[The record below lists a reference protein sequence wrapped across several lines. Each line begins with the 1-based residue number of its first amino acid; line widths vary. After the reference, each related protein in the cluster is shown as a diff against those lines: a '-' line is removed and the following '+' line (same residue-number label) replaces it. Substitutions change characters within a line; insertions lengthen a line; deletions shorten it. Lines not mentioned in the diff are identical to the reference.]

1 MYNVST
7 AFHTAFADYGREI
20 KAKVIFNGQVE
31 LDGEYV
37 QEITATPAF
46 DSSDGISVGSACSG
60 RCKIRI
66 FKPDEP
72 LQLSGGYFVPYIGIS
87 VPGGDTGTT
96 AIAGQAVAGKAIA
109 GVSTAASGV
118 EYVPLGRYYIPAD
131 GVENLVYGWEITGY
145 DQMASLTD
153 QYTPQIGFP
162 TTPESM
168 LADVCAQCGLLPPAA
183 TFPVMQIESAFE
195 GTFRQQLGWLS
206 GLCGQSARFDR
217 DGNLV
222 FRWYTSTGFKISRD
236 NQYLSGLTRTADG
249 PFTVSSLTTGM
260 EDSPITSGTG
270 QGISSTNPYM
280 NQAVADL
287 ILPEVKT
294 SYTPCDVKWR
304 GDPSV
309 EVGDIV
315 QVEGDH
321 GEWLDVCIMEQE
333 IHLYGGLSTTSH
345 SYAPQD
351 AEYAVES
358 PTEQRIKRAYEG
370 LAKAMQDATERIIG
384 AKGGY
389 YEITLDEQGFPTGW
403 TIRDTPTIT
412 PTTKMWIMSS
422 GGLGFS
428 KDGGTTV
435 SGVAL
440 TMDGAV
446 NADSITAGQMSAER
460 VTINGQT
467 LSDFIEAGIDD
478 DGHPVLRIGSSAS
491 EIVLKEY
498 NDKIGFYDTSGTL
511 LAYWNNNSFELVELS
526 KFRLGPMGIVVQPN
540 GSVSFVG
547 VSS

>member
-7 AFHTAFADYGREI
+7 AFHAAFADYGREI
-20 KAKVIFNGQVE
+20 KAKVIFNGQTE

-66 FKPDEP
+66 YKTDEP
-72 LQLSGGYFVPYIGIS
+72 MQLSGGYFVPYIGIY
-87 VPGGDTGTT
+87 VPGGDSGTT

-109 GVSTAASGV
+109 GVSTAATVV

-131 GVENLVYGWEITGY
+131 GVEDLVYGWEITGY
-145 DQMASLTD
+145 DQMALLTD
-153 QYTPQIGFP
+153 QYAPQIDFP
-162 TTPESM
+162 ATPESM

-183 TFPVMQIESAFE
+183 TFPAMQIESAFE
-195 GTFRQQLGWLS
+195 GTFRQQLGWLA

-249 PFTVSSLTTGM
+249 PFTVSSLTTGT

-287 ILPEVKT
+287 ILPEVET

-547 VSS
+547 VNS

>member
-7 AFHTAFADYGREI
+7 AFHAAFADYGREI
-20 KAKVIFNGQVE
+20 KAKVIFNGQTE

-46 DSSDGISVGSACSG
+46 DSSDGISIGSSCSG

-66 FKPDEP
+66 YKPDEP
-72 LQLSGGYFVPYIGIS
+72 LRLSGGYFVPYIGIYTG
-87 VPGGDTGTT
+87 GGDTS
-96 AIAGQAVAGKAIA
+96 AVAGVAVAGKAVVGTSGGSA
-109 GVSTAASGV
+109 EGV

-131 GVENLVYGWEITGY
+131 GIEDLKHSWDITGY
-145 DQMASLTD
+145 DQMASLTE
-153 QYTPQIGFP
+153 QYTPQIEFP
-162 TTPESM
+162 ATPDAM
-168 LADVCAQCGLLPPAA
+168 LTDLCAQSGLTAPTV
-183 TFPVMQIESAFE
+183 TFPDMTIESVFD
-195 GTFRQQLGWLS
+195 GTIRQQLGWLA
-206 GLCGQSARFDR
+206 GLCGQSAHFDR

-222 FRWYTSTGFKISRD
+222 FKWYENTTFQVSREQ
-236 NQYLSGLTRTADG
+236 QYMSGLTRTSDG
-249 PFTVSSLTTGM
+249 LYTVSSLTTGT
-260 EDSPITSGTG
+260 EDEPITSGTG
-270 QGISSTNPYM
+270 LGITSTNPYM

-287 ILPEVKT
+287 ILPEVET

-315 QVEGDH
+315 QVEGDT

-333 IHLYGGLSTTSH
+333 IHLYGGLSSTMH

-351 AEYAVES
+351 ADYAMES

-370 LAKAMQDATERIIG
+370 LTKAMQNATQKIIG

-389 YEITLDEQGFPTGW
+389 YELTLDEQGFPVGW
-403 TIRDTPTIT
+403 TLRDTPTIT
-412 PTTKMWIMSS
+412 PNTRMWIMST

-428 KDGGTTV
+428 KDGGNTI

-440 TMDGAV
+440 TMDGEI
-446 NADSITAGQMSAER
+446 NANVITAGQMSAER
-460 VTINGQT
+460 VTVNGQT
-467 LSDFIEAGIDD
+467 LSDFIDASIDD

-547 VSS
+547 VS

>member
-1 MYNVST
+1 MYRVST
-7 AFHTAFADYGREI
+7 AFHEAFADYGREI
-20 KAKVIFNGQVE
+20 KGKVIFNGQTE
-31 LDGEYV
+31 LDGDYV

-66 FKPDEP
+66 YKPDEP
-72 LQLSGGYFVPYIGIS
+72 LRLSGGYFVPYIGIYTG
-87 VPGGDTGTT
+87 GGDTS
-96 AIAGQAVAGKAIA
+96 AVAGVAVAGKAVVGTSGGPA
-109 GVSTAASGV
+109 DGV

-131 GVENLVYGWEITGY
+131 GIEDLKHSWDITGY
-145 DQMASLTD
+145 DQMASLTE
-153 QYTPQIGFP
+153 QYTPQIEFP
-162 TTPESM
+162 TTPDTM
-168 LADVCAQCGLLPPAA
+168 LADLCAQSGLTPPTV
-183 TFPVMQIESAFE
+183 TFPDMTIESVFD
-195 GTFRQQLGWLS
+195 GTIRQQLGWLA
-206 GLCGQSARFDR
+206 GLCGQSAHFDR

-222 FRWYTSTGFKISRD
+222 FKWYEKTTFQVSREQ
-236 NQYLSGLTRTADG
+236 QYMSGLTRTADG
-249 PFTVSSLTTGM
+249 MYTVSSLTTGT
-260 EDSPITSGTG
+260 EDEPIISGTG
-270 QGISSTNPYM
+270 LGITSTNPYM

-287 ILPEVKT
+287 IQPEVEI
-294 SYTPCDVKWR
+294 SFQPCDVKWR
-304 GDPSV
+304 CDPSV
-309 EVGDIV
+309 EVGDVI

-321 GEWLDVCIMEQE
+321 GEWLDVCVMEQE

-351 AEYAVES
+351 ADYAMES

-370 LAKAMQDATERIIG
+370 LTKAMQNATQKIIG
-384 AKGGY
+384 AKGGHY
-389 YEITLDEQGFPTGW
+389 VLTLDEQGFPTGW
-403 TIRDTPTIT
+403 TLRDTPTIT
-412 PTTKMWIMSS
+412 PNTRMWIMST

-547 VSS
+547 VS

>member
-7 AFHTAFADYGREI
+7 AFHAAFADYGREI
-20 KAKVIFNGQVE
+20 KAKVIFNGQTE

-46 DSSDGISVGSACSG
+46 DSSDGISIGSSCSG

-66 FKPDEP
+66 YKPDEP
-72 LQLSGGYFVPYIGIS
+72 LRLSGGYFVPYIGIYTG
-87 VPGGDTGTT
+87 GGDTS
-96 AIAGQAVAGKAIA
+96 AVAGVAVAGKAVV
-109 GVSTAASGV
+109 GTSGGSTDGV

-131 GVENLVYGWEITGY
+131 GIEDLKHSWDITGY
-145 DQMASLTD
+145 DQMASLTE
-153 QYTPQIGFP
+153 QYTPQIEFP
-162 TTPESM
+162 ATPDAM
-168 LADVCAQCGLLPPAA
+168 LTDLCAQSGLTAPTV
-183 TFPVMQIESAFE
+183 TFPDMTIESVFE
-195 GTFRQQLGWLS
+195 GTIRQQLGWLA
-206 GLCGQSARFDR
+206 GLCGQSAHFDR

-222 FRWYTSTGFKISRD
+222 FKWYENTTFQVSREQ
-236 NQYLSGLTRTADG
+236 QYMSGLTRTSDG
-249 PFTVSSLTTGM
+249 LYTVSSLTTGT
-260 EDSPITSGTG
+260 EDEPIASGTG
-270 QGISSTNPYM
+270 LGITSTNPYM

-287 ILPEVKT
+287 IQPEVEI
-294 SYTPCDVKWR
+294 SFQPCDVKWR
-304 GDPSV
+304 CDPSV
-309 EVGDIV
+309 EVGDVI
-315 QVEGDH
+315 QVEGDT
-321 GEWLDVCIMEQE
+321 GEWLDVCVMEQE
-333 IHLYGGLSTTSH
+333 IHLYGGLSCTMH

-351 AEYAVES
+351 ADYAMES

-370 LAKAMQDATERIIG
+370 LTKAMQNATQKIIG

-389 YEITLDEQGFPTGW
+389 YELTLDEQGFPIGW
-403 TIRDTPTIT
+403 TLRDTPTIT
-412 PTTKMWIMSS
+412 PNTRMWIMST

-428 KDGGTTV
+428 KDGGNTI

-440 TMDGAV
+440 TMDGEI
-446 NADSITAGQMSAER
+446 NANVITAGQMSAER
-460 VTINGQT
+460 VSVNGQT
-467 LSDFIEAGIDD
+467 LSDFIDASIDD

-547 VSS
+547 VS

>member
-7 AFHTAFADYGREI
+7 AFHAAFADYGREI
-20 KAKVIFNGQVE
+20 KAKVIFNGQTE

-46 DSSDGISVGSACSG
+46 DSSDGISIGSSCSG

-66 FKPDEP
+66 YKPDEP
-72 LQLSGGYFVPYIGIS
+72 LRLSGGYFVPYIGIYTG
-87 VPGGDTGTT
+87 GGDTS
-96 AIAGQAVAGKAIA
+96 AVAGVAVAGKAVVGTSGGSA
-109 GVSTAASGV
+109 EGV

-131 GVENLVYGWEITGY
+131 GIEDLKHSWDITGY
-145 DQMASLTD
+145 DQMASLTE
-153 QYTPQIGFP
+153 QYTPQIEFP
-162 TTPESM
+162 ATPDAM
-168 LADVCAQCGLLPPAA
+168 LTDLCAQSGLTAPTV
-183 TFPVMQIESAFE
+183 TFPDMTIESVFD
-195 GTFRQQLGWLS
+195 GTIRQQLGWLA
-206 GLCGQSARFDR
+206 GLCGQSAHFDR

-222 FRWYTSTGFKISRD
+222 FKWYENTTFQVSREQ
-236 NQYLSGLTRTADG
+236 QYMSGLTRTSDG
-249 PFTVSSLTTGM
+249 LYTVSSLTTGT
-260 EDSPITSGTG
+260 EDEPITSGTG
-270 QGISSTNPYM
+270 LGITSTNPYM
-280 NQAVADL
+280 NRAVADL
-287 ILPEVKT
+287 IQPEVEI
-294 SYTPCDVKWR
+294 SFQPCDVKWR
-304 GDPSV
+304 CDPSG
-309 EVGDIV
+309 EVGDVIR
-315 QVEGDH
+315 VEGDT
-321 GEWLDVCIMEQE
+321 GEWLDVCVMEQE
-333 IHLYGGLSTTSH
+333 IHLYGGLSSTMH

-351 AEYAVES
+351 ADYAMES

-370 LAKAMQDATERIIG
+370 LTKAMQNATQKIIG

-389 YEITLDEQGFPTGW
+389 YELTLDEQGFPVGW
-403 TIRDTPTIT
+403 TLRDTPTIT
-412 PTTKMWIMSS
+412 PNTRMWIMST

-428 KDGGTTV
+428 KDGGNTI

-440 TMDGAV
+440 TMDGEI
-446 NADSITAGQMSAER
+446 NANVITAGQMSAER
-460 VTINGQT
+460 VTVNGQT
-467 LSDFIEAGIDD
+467 LSDFIDASIDD

>member
-7 AFHTAFADYGREI
+7 AFHAAFADYGREI
-20 KAKVIFNGQVE
+20 KAKVIFNGQTE
-31 LDGEYV
+31 LDGNYV
-37 QEITATPAF
+37 QEINATPAF

-66 FKPDEP
+66 YKPDEP
-72 LQLSGGYFVPYIGIS
+72 LRLSGGYFVPYIGIYTG
-87 VPGGDTGTT
+87 GGDTS
-96 AIAGQAVAGKAIA
+96 AVAGVAVAGKAVV
-109 GVSTAASGV
+109 GTSGGSSDGV
-118 EYVPLGRYYIPAD
+118 EYVPMGRYYIPAD
-131 GVENLVYGWEITGY
+131 GIEDLKHSWDITGY
-145 DQMASLTD
+145 DQMALLTD
-153 QYTPQIGFP
+153 QYAPQIGFP

-183 TFPVMQIESAFE
+183 TFPDMQIESAFE
-195 GTFRQQLGWLS
+195 GTFRQQLGWLA

-249 PFTVSSLTTGM
+249 PFTVSSLTTGT

-287 ILPEVKT
+287 ILPEVET

-547 VSS
+547 VNS

>member
-7 AFHTAFADYGREI
+7 AFHAAFADYGREI
-20 KAKVIFNGQVE
+20 KAKVIFNGQTE

-46 DSSDGISVGSACSG
+46 DSSDGISIGSSCSG

-66 FKPDEP
+66 YKPDEP
-72 LQLSGGYFVPYIGIS
+72 LRLSGGYFVPYIGIYTG
-87 VPGGDTGTT
+87 GGDTS
-96 AIAGQAVAGKAIA
+96 AVAGVAVAGKAVVGTSGGSA
-109 GVSTAASGV
+109 DGV

-131 GVENLVYGWEITGY
+131 GIEDLKHSWDITGY
-145 DQMASLTD
+145 DQMASLTE
-153 QYTPQIGFP
+153 QYTPQIEFP
-162 TTPESM
+162 ATPDAM
-168 LADVCAQCGLLPPAA
+168 LTDLCAQSGLTAPTV
-183 TFPVMQIESAFE
+183 TFPDMTIESVFD
-195 GTFRQQLGWLS
+195 GTIRQQLGWLA
-206 GLCGQSARFDR
+206 GLCGQSAHFDR

-222 FRWYTSTGFKISRD
+222 FKWYENTTFQVSREQ
-236 NQYLSGLTRTADG
+236 QYMSGLTRTSDG
-249 PFTVSSLTTGM
+249 LYTVSSLTTGT
-260 EDSPITSGTG
+260 EDEPITSGTG
-270 QGISSTNPYM
+270 LGITSTNPYM

-287 ILPEVKT
+287 ILPEVET

-315 QVEGDH
+315 QVEGDT

-333 IHLYGGLSTTSH
+333 IHLYGGLSSTMH

-351 AEYAVES
+351 ADYAMES

-370 LAKAMQDATERIIG
+370 LTKAMQNATQKIIG

-389 YEITLDEQGFPTGW
+389 YELTLDEQGFPVGW
-403 TIRDTPTIT
+403 TLRDTPTIT
-412 PTTKMWIMSS
+412 PNTRMWIMST

-428 KDGGTTV
+428 KDGGNTI

-440 TMDGAV
+440 TMDGEI
-446 NADSITAGQMSAER
+446 NANVITAGQMSAER
-460 VTINGQT
+460 VTVNGQT
-467 LSDFIEAGIDD
+467 LSDFIDASIDD

-547 VSS
+547 VS

>member
-1 MYNVST
+1 MYNVSS

-20 KAKVIFNGQVE
+20 KAKVIFNGQTE
-31 LDGEYV
+31 LDGIYV

-66 FKPDEP
+66 YKPDE
-72 LQLSGGYFVPYIGIS
+72 LMRLSGGYFVPYIGIYTG
-87 VPGGDTGTT
+87 GGDTS
-96 AIAGQAVAGKAIA
+96 AVAGVAVAGKAVV
-109 GVSTAASGV
+109 GTSGNPADGA

-131 GVENLVYGWEITGY
+131 GIEDMKHSWEITGY

-153 QYTPQIGFP
+153 QYTPQIDFP
-162 TTPESM
+162 ATPESM
-168 LADVCAQCGLLPPAA
+168 LADVCAQSGLTPPTV
-183 TFPVMQIESAFE
+183 TFPDMTIESVFE
-195 GTFRQQLGWLS
+195 GTIRQQLGWLA
-206 GLCGQSARFDR
+206 GLCGQSAHFDR

-222 FRWYTSTGFKISRD
+222 FKWYSKTTFQVSRD
-236 NQYLSGLTRTADG
+236 QQYMSGLTRTADG
-249 PFTVSSLTTGM
+249 LYTVSSLTTGT
-260 EDSPITSGTG
+260 EDEPITSGTG
-270 QGISSTNPYM
+270 LGITSTNPYM
-280 NQAVADL
+280 NQSVADL
-287 ILPEVKT
+287 IQPEVEI
-294 SYTPCDVKWR
+294 SFQPCDVKWR
-304 GDPSV
+304 CDPSV
-309 EVGDIV
+309 DVGDVI
-315 QVEGDH
+315 QVEGDT
-321 GEWLDVCIMEQE
+321 GEWLDVCVMEQE
-333 IHLYGGLSTTSH
+333 IHLYGGLSSTMH

-351 AEYAVES
+351 ADYAMES

-370 LAKAMQDATERIIG
+370 LTKAMQNATQKIIG

-389 YEITLDEQGFPTGW
+389 YELTLDEQGFPIGW
-403 TIRDTPTIT
+403 TLRDTPTIT
-412 PTTKMWIMSS
+412 PNTRMWIMST

-428 KDGGTTV
+428 KDGGNTI

-440 TMDGAV
+440 TMDGEI
-446 NADSITAGQMSAER
+446 NANVITAGQMSAER
-460 VTINGQT
+460 VTVNGQT
-467 LSDFIEAGIDD
+467 LSDFIDASIDD

-547 VSS
+547 VS

>member
-7 AFHTAFADYGREI
+7 AFHAAFADYGREI
-20 KAKVIFNGQVE
+20 KAKVIFNGQTE

-46 DSSDGISVGSACSG
+46 DSSDGISIGSSCSG

-66 FKPDEP
+66 YKPDEP
-72 LQLSGGYFVPYIGIS
+72 LRLSGGYFVPYIGIYTG
-87 VPGGDTGTT
+87 GGDTS
-96 AIAGQAVAGKAIA
+96 AVAGVAVAGKAVVGTSGGSA
-109 GVSTAASGV
+109 DGV

-131 GVENLVYGWEITGY
+131 GIEDQKHSWDITGY
-145 DQMASLTD
+145 DQMALLTD
-153 QYTPQIGFP
+153 QYAPQIDFP
-162 TTPESM
+162 ATPESM

-183 TFPVMQIESAFE
+183 TFPAMQIESAFE
-195 GTFRQQLGWLS
+195 GTFRQQLGWLA

-222 FRWYTSTGFKISRD
+222 FKWYAKTTFQVSREQ
-236 NQYLSGLTRTADG
+236 QYMSGLTRTADG
-249 PFTVSSLTTGM
+249 LYTVSSLTTGT
-260 EDSPITSGTG
+260 EDEPITSGTG
-270 QGISSTNPYM
+270 LGITSTNPYM

-287 ILPEVKT
+287 IQPEVEI
-294 SYTPCDVKWR
+294 SFQPCDVKWR
-304 GDPSV
+304 FDPSV
-309 EVGDIV
+309 EVGDVI
-315 QVEGDH
+315 QVEGDT
-321 GEWLDVCIMEQE
+321 GEWLDVCVMQQE
-333 IHLYGGLSTTSH
+333 IHLYGGLSSTMH

-351 AEYAVES
+351 AGYAMES

-370 LAKAMQDATERIIG
+370 LTKAMQNATQKIIG

-389 YEITLDEQGFPTGW
+389 YELTLDEQGFPIGW
-403 TIRDTPTIT
+403 TLRDTPTIT
-412 PTTKMWIMSS
+412 PNTRMWIMST

-428 KDGGTTV
+428 KDGGNTI

-440 TMDGAV
+440 TMDGEI
-446 NADSITAGQMSAER
+446 NANVITAGQMSAER
-460 VTINGQT
+460 VTVNGQT
-467 LSDFIEAGIDD
+467 LSDFIDASIDD

-547 VSS
+547 VN

>member
-1 MYNVST
+1 MYNVSS

-20 KAKVIFNGQVE
+20 KAKVIFNAQTE
-31 LDGEYV
+31 LGGDYV

-46 DSSDGISVGSACSG
+46 DSSDGISIGSSCSG

-66 FKPDEP
+66 YKPDEP
-72 LQLSGGYFVPYIGIS
+72 LRLSGGYFVPYIGIYTG
-87 VPGGDTGTT
+87 GGDTS
-96 AIAGQAVAGKAIA
+96 AVAGVAVAGKAVVGTSGGSA
-109 GVSTAASGV
+109 DGV

-153 QYTPQIGFP
+153 QYAPQIDFP
-162 TTPESM
+162 ATPESM

-183 TFPVMQIESAFE
+183 TFPAMQIESAFE
-195 GTFRQQLGWLS
+195 GTFRQQLGWLA

-222 FRWYTSTGFKISRD
+222 FKWYAKTTFQVSREQ
-236 NQYLSGLTRTADG
+236 QYMSGLTRTADG
-249 PFTVSSLTTGM
+249 LYTVSSLTTGT
-260 EDSPITSGTG
+260 EDEPITSGTG
-270 QGISSTNPYM
+270 LGITSTNPYM

-287 ILPEVKT
+287 IQPEVEI
-294 SYTPCDVKWR
+294 SFQPCDVKWR
-304 GDPSV
+304 CDPSV
-309 EVGDIV
+309 EVGDVI
-315 QVEGDH
+315 QVEGDT
-321 GEWLDVCIMEQE
+321 GEWLDVCVMEQE
-333 IHLYGGLSTTSH
+333 LHLYGGLSSTMH

-351 AEYAVES
+351 ADYAMES

-370 LAKAMQDATERIIG
+370 LTKAMQNATQKIIG

-389 YEITLDEQGFPTGW
+389 YELTLDEQGFPVGW
-403 TIRDTPTIT
+403 TLRDTPTIT
-412 PTTKMWIMSS
+412 PNTRMWIMST

-428 KDGGTTV
+428 KDGGNTI

-440 TMDGAV
+440 TMDGEI
-446 NADSITAGQMSAER
+446 NANVITAGQMSAER
-460 VTINGQT
+460 VTVNGQT
-467 LSDFIEAGIDD
+467 LSDFIDASIDD

-547 VSS
+547 VS

>member
-7 AFHTAFADYGREI
+7 AFHSAFADYGREI
-20 KAKVIFNGQVE
+20 KAKVIFNGQTE
-31 LDGEYV
+31 LDGNYV

-46 DSSDGISVGSACSG
+46 DSSDGISIGSSCSG

-66 FKPDEP
+66 YKPDDP
-72 LQLSGGYFVPYIGIS
+72 LRLSGGYFVPYIGIYTG
-87 VPGGDTGTT
+87 GGDTS
-96 AIAGQAVAGKAIA
+96 AVAGVAVAGKAVVGTSGGSA
-109 GVSTAASGV
+109 DGV

-131 GVENLVYGWEITGY
+131 GIEDLNHSWDITGY

-153 QYTPQIGFP
+153 QYTPQIEFP
-162 TTPESM
+162 ATPDAM
-168 LADVCAQCGLLPPAA
+168 LADLCAQSGLTPPTV
-183 TFPVMQIESAFE
+183 TFPDMTIESVFE
-195 GTFRQQLGWLS
+195 GTIRQQLGWLA
-206 GLCGQSARFDR
+206 GLCGQSAHFDR

-222 FRWYTSTGFKISRD
+222 FKWYEKTTFQVSREQ
-236 NQYLSGLTRTADG
+236 QYMSGMTRTADG
-249 PFTVSSLTTGM
+249 LYTVSSLTTGT
-260 EDSPITSGTG
+260 EDEPITSGTG

-287 ILPEVKT
+287 IQPEVEI
-294 SYTPCDVKWR
+294 SFQSCDVKWR
-304 GDPSV
+304 CDPSV
-309 EVGDIV
+309 EVGDVI
-315 QVEGDH
+315 QVEGDT
-321 GEWLDVCIMEQE
+321 GEWLDVCVMEQE
-333 IHLYGGLSTTSH
+333 IHLYGGLSSTMH

-351 AEYAVES
+351 ADYAMES
-358 PTEQRIKRAYEG
+358 PSEQRIKRAYEG
-370 LAKAMQDATERIIG
+370 LTKAMQNATQKIIG

-389 YEITLDEQGFPTGW
+389 YELTLDEQGFPVGW
-403 TIRDTPTIT
+403 TLRDTPTIT
-412 PTTKMWIMSS
+412 PNTRMWIMST

-428 KDGGTTV
+428 KDGGSTI

-440 TMDGAV
+440 TMDGEI
-446 NADSITAGQMSAER
+446 NANAITAGQMSAER
-460 VTINGQT
+460 VTVNGQT
-467 LSDFIEAGIDD
+467 LSDFIDASIDD

>member
-20 KAKVIFNGQVE
+20 KAKVIFNGQTE

-72 LQLSGGYFVPYIGIS
+72 MRLSGGYFVPYIGIYTG
-87 VPGGDTGTT
+87 GGDTS
-96 AIAGQAVAGKAIA
+96 AVAGVAVAGKAVVGTSGGSA
-109 GVSTAASGV
+109 DGV

-131 GVENLVYGWEITGY
+131 GIEDLKHSWEITGY
-145 DQMASLTD
+145 DQMASLTE
-153 QYTPQIGFP
+153 QYTPQIEFP
-162 TTPESM
+162 ATPDAM
-168 LADVCAQCGLLPPAA
+168 LTDLCAQSGLTPPTV
-183 TFPVMQIESAFE
+183 TFPDMTIESVFE
-195 GTFRQQLGWLS
+195 GTIRQQLGWLA
-206 GLCGQSARFDR
+206 GLCGQSAHFDR

-222 FRWYTSTGFKISRD
+222 FKWYSKTTFQVSREQ
-236 NQYLSGLTRTADG
+236 QYMSGLTRTADG
-249 PFTVSSLTTGM
+249 LYTVSSLTTGT
-260 EDSPITSGTG
+260 EDEPITSGTG
-270 QGISSTNPYM
+270 LGITSTNPYM

-287 ILPEVKT
+287 IQPEVEI
-294 SYTPCDVKWR
+294 SFQPCDVKWR
-304 GDPSV
+304 CDPSV
-309 EVGDIV
+309 EVGDVI
-315 QVEGDH
+315 QVEGDT
-321 GEWLDVCIMEQE
+321 GEWLDVCVMEQE
-333 IHLYGGLSTTSH
+333 IHLYGGLSSTMH

-351 AEYAVES
+351 ADYAMES

-370 LAKAMQDATERIIG
+370 LTKAMQNATQKIIG

-389 YEITLDEQGFPTGW
+389 YELTLDEQGFPIGW
-403 TIRDTPTIT
+403 TLRDTPTIT
-412 PTTKMWIMSS
+412 PNTRMWIMST

-428 KDGGTTV
+428 KDGGSTI

-440 TMDGAV
+440 TMDGEI
-446 NADSITAGQMSAER
+446 NANVIAAGQMSAER
-460 VTINGQT
+460 VSVNGQT
-467 LSDFIEAGIDD
+467 LSDFIDASIDD

-547 VSS
+547 VN

>member
-20 KAKVIFNGQVE
+20 KGKVIFNGQTE
-31 LDGEYV
+31 LDGNYV

-66 FKPDEP
+66 YKTDEP
-72 LQLSGGYFVPYIGIS
+72 LRLSGGYFVPYIGIYT
-87 VPGGDTGTT
+87 GGGGTS
-96 AIAGQAVAGKAIA
+96 AVAGVAVAGKAVVGTSVPA
-109 GVSTAASGV
+109 DGV

-131 GVENLVYGWEITGY
+131 GIEDLKHSWDITGY
-145 DQMASLTD
+145 DQMALLTD
-153 QYTPQIGFP
+153 QYAPQIDFP
-162 TTPESM
+162 ATPESM

-183 TFPVMQIESAFE
+183 TFPDMQIESAFE
-195 GTFRQQLGWLS
+195 GTFRQQLGWLA

-249 PFTVSSLTTGM
+249 PFTVSSLTTGT

-287 ILPEVKT
+287 ILPEVET

-428 KDGGTTV
+428 KDGGATV

>member
-7 AFHTAFADYGREI
+7 AFHAAFADYGREI
-20 KAKVIFNGQVE
+20 KAKVIFNGQTE
-31 LDGEYV
+31 LDGNYV

-46 DSSDGISVGSACSG
+46 DSSDGISIGSSCSG

-66 FKPDEP
+66 YKPDEP
-72 LQLSGGYFVPYIGIS
+72 LRLSGGYFVPYIGIYTG
-87 VPGGDTGTT
+87 GGDTS
-96 AIAGQAVAGKAIA
+96 AVAGVAVAGKAVVGTSGGSA
-109 GVSTAASGV
+109 DGV

-131 GVENLVYGWEITGY
+131 GVENLAYGWEITGY
-145 DQMASLTD
+145 DQMASLTE
-153 QYTPQIGFP
+153 QYTPQIEFP
-162 TTPESM
+162 ATPDAM
-168 LADVCAQCGLLPPAA
+168 LTDLCAQSGLTPPTV
-183 TFPVMQIESAFE
+183 TFPDMTIESVFE
-195 GTFRQQLGWLS
+195 GTIRQQLGWLA
-206 GLCGQSARFDR
+206 GLCGQSAHFDR

-222 FRWYTSTGFKISRD
+222 FKWYAKTTFQVSREQ
-236 NQYLSGLTRTADG
+236 QYMSGLTRTADG
-249 PFTVSSLTTGM
+249 LYTVSSLTTGT
-260 EDSPITSGTG
+260 EDEPITSGTG
-270 QGISSTNPYM
+270 LGITSTNPYM

-287 ILPEVKT
+287 IQPEVEI
-294 SYTPCDVKWR
+294 SFQPCDVKWR
-304 GDPSV
+304 CDPSV
-309 EVGDIV
+309 EVGDVI
-315 QVEGDH
+315 QVEGDT
-321 GEWLDVCIMEQE
+321 GEWLDVCVMQQE
-333 IHLYGGLSTTSH
+333 IHLYGGLSSTMH

-351 AEYAVES
+351 ADYAMES

-370 LAKAMQDATERIIG
+370 LTKAMQNATQKIIG
-384 AKGGY
+384 AKGGN
-389 YEITLDEQGFPTGW
+389 YELTLDEQAFPIGW
-403 TIRDTPTIT
+403 TLRDTPTIT
-412 PTTKMWIMSS
+412 PNTRMWIMST

-498 NDKIGFYDTSGTL
+498 NDKIGFYNTSGTL

-547 VSS
+547 VN

>member
-20 KAKVIFNGQVE
+20 KAKVIFNGQTE
-31 LDGEYV
+31 LDGNYV
-37 QEITATPAF
+37 QEITATPAL
-46 DSSDGISVGSACSG
+46 DSSDGISIGSSCSG
-60 RCKIRI
+60 QCKIRI
-66 FKPDEP
+66 YKPDEP
-72 LQLSGGYFVPYIGIS
+72 LRLSGGYFVPYIGIYTG
-87 VPGGDTGTT
+87 GGDTS
-96 AIAGQAVAGKAIA
+96 AVAGVAVAGKAVVGTSGGSA
-109 GVSTAASGV
+109 DGV

-131 GVENLVYGWEITGY
+131 GIEDLKHSWEITGY

-153 QYTPQIGFP
+153 QYTPQIDFP
-162 TTPESM
+162 ATPESM

-183 TFPVMQIESAFE
+183 TFPAMQIESAFD
-195 GTFRQQLGWLS
+195 GTFRQQLGWLA

-222 FRWYTSTGFKISRD
+222 FKWYTSTGFKISRD
-236 NQYLSGLTRTADG
+236 RQYLSGLTRTADG
-249 PFTVSSLTTGM
+249 PFTVSSITTGT
-260 EDSPITSGTG
+260 EDSPVTSGTG
-270 QGISSTNPYM
+270 QGISATNPYM

-287 ILPEVKT
+287 ILPEVEV

-315 QVEGDH
+315 QVEGDT
-321 GEWLDVCIMEQE
+321 GEWLDVCVMEQE
-333 IHLYGGLSTTSH
+333 IHLYGGLSSMMH

-351 AEYAVES
+351 ADYAMES

-370 LAKAMQDATERIIG
+370 LTKAMQNATQKIIG

-389 YEITLDEQGFPTGW
+389 YELTLDEQGFPIGW
-403 TIRDTPTIT
+403 TLRDTPTIT
-412 PTTKMWIMSS
+412 PNTRMWIMST

-428 KDGGTTV
+428 KDGGSTI

-440 TMDGAV
+440 TMDGEI
-446 NADSITAGQMSAER
+446 NANVITAGQMSAER
-460 VTINGQT
+460 VTVNGQT
-467 LSDFIEAGIDD
+467 LSDFIDASIDD

-547 VSS
+547 VS

>member
-1 MYNVST
+1 MYRVST

-20 KAKVIFNGQVE
+20 KGKVIFNGQTE
-31 LDGEYV
+31 LDGDYV

-46 DSSDGISVGSACSG
+46 DSSDGISIGSSCSG

-66 FKPDEP
+66 YKPDEP
-72 LQLSGGYFVPYIGIS
+72 LRLSGGYFVPYIGIYTG
-87 VPGGDTGTT
+87 GGDTS
-96 AIAGQAVAGKAIA
+96 AVAGVAVAGKAVVGTFGGSA
-109 GVSTAASGV
+109 DGV

-145 DQMASLTD
+145 DQMASLTE
-153 QYTPQIGFP
+153 QYTPQIEFP
-162 TTPESM
+162 ATPDTM
-168 LADVCAQCGLLPPAA
+168 LTDLCAQSGLTPPTV
-183 TFPVMQIESAFE
+183 TFPDMTIESVFE
-195 GTFRQQLGWLS
+195 GTIRQQLGWLA
-206 GLCGQSARFDR
+206 GLCGQSAHFDR

-222 FRWYTSTGFKISRD
+222 FKWYAKTTFQVSREQ
-236 NQYLSGLTRTADG
+236 QYMSGLTRTADG
-249 PFTVSSLTTGM
+249 LYMVSSLTTGT
-260 EDSPITSGTG
+260 EDEPITSGTG
-270 QGISSTNPYM
+270 LGITSTNPYM

-287 ILPEVKT
+287 IQPELEI
-294 SYTPCDVKWR
+294 SFQPCDVKWR
-304 GDPSV
+304 CDPSV
-309 EVGDIV
+309 EVGDVI
-315 QVEGDH
+315 QVEGDT
-321 GEWLDVCIMEQE
+321 GEWLDVCVMQQE
-333 IHLYGGLSTTSH
+333 IHLYGGLSSTMH

-351 AEYAVES
+351 AGYAMES

-370 LAKAMQDATERIIG
+370 LTKAMQNATQKIIG

-389 YEITLDEQGFPTGW
+389 YELTLDEQGFPIGW
-403 TIRDTPTIT
+403 TLRDTPTIT
-412 PTTKMWIMSS
+412 PNTRMWIMST

-547 VSS
+547 VN

>member
-7 AFHTAFADYGREI
+7 AFHAAFADYGREI
-20 KAKVIFNGQVE
+20 KAKVIFNGQTE

-46 DSSDGISVGSACSG
+46 DSSDGISIGSSCSG

-66 FKPDEP
+66 YKPDEP
-72 LQLSGGYFVPYIGIS
+72 LRLSGGYFVPYIGIYTG
-87 VPGGDTGTT
+87 GGDTS
-96 AIAGQAVAGKAIA
+96 AVAGVAVAGKAVVGTSGGSA
-109 GVSTAASGV
+109 DGV

-131 GVENLVYGWEITGY
+131 GIEDQKHSWDITGY
-145 DQMASLTD
+145 DQMALLTD
-153 QYTPQIGFP
+153 QYAPQIDFP
-162 TTPESM
+162 ATPESM
-168 LADVCAQCGLLPPAA
+168 LADVCAQSGLTPPTV
-183 TFPVMQIESAFE
+183 TFPDMTIESVFE
-195 GTFRQQLGWLS
+195 GTIRQQLGWLA
-206 GLCGQSARFDR
+206 GLCGQSAHFDR

-222 FRWYTSTGFKISRD
+222 FKWYAKTTFQVSREQ
-236 NQYLSGLTRTADG
+236 QYMSGLTRTADG
-249 PFTVSSLTTGM
+249 PYTVSSLTTGT
-260 EDSPITSGTG
+260 EDEPITSGTG
-270 QGISSTNPYM
+270 LGITSTNPYM

-287 ILPEVKT
+287 IQPEVEI
-294 SYTPCDVKWR
+294 SFQPCDVKWR
-304 GDPSV
+304 CDPSV
-309 EVGDIV
+309 EVGDVI
-315 QVEGDH
+315 QVEGNT
-321 GEWLDVCIMEQE
+321 GEWLDVCVMEQE
-333 IHLYGGLSTTSH
+333 IHLYGGLSSTMH

-351 AEYAVES
+351 ADYAMES

-370 LAKAMQDATERIIG
+370 LTKAMQNATQKIIG

-389 YEITLDEQGFPTGW
+389 YELTLDEQGFPIGW
-403 TIRDTPTIT
+403 TLRDTPTIT
-412 PTTKMWIMSS
+412 LNTRMWIMST

-428 KDGGTTV
+428 KDGGNTI

-440 TMDGAV
+440 TMDGEI
-446 NADSITAGQMSAER
+446 NANVITAGQMSAER
-460 VTINGQT
+460 VTVNGQT
-467 LSDFIEAGIDD
+467 LSDFIDASIDD

-547 VSS
+547 VS